1 MLTSI
6 AKFKELKIIEQC
18 LAIEFGIWQEDAL
31 VKEKAKKLA
40 RNMIHKIQVKID
52 EQYNEED
59 QRQYTMLIDG
69 ILEMQNENKP
79 KIDIK

>member
-1 MLTSI
+1 M
-6 AKFKELKIIEQC
+6 
-18 LAIEFGIWQEDAL
+18 
-31 VKEKAKKLA
+31 KEKAKKLA

-59 QRQYTMLIDG
+59 QRQNTMLIDG